1 MNHPARKPEPAI
13 KGRGIA
19 TQVVH
24 RFSKVHVRDL
34 EDDIWWSGDAE
45 TDVPTSAPVTQV
57 ILEEARC

>member
-1 MNHPARKPEPAI
+1 M
-13 KGRGIA
+13 
-19 TQVVH
+19 H

-57 ILEEARC
+57 LLEEARSALSSKGSPRFQCNK